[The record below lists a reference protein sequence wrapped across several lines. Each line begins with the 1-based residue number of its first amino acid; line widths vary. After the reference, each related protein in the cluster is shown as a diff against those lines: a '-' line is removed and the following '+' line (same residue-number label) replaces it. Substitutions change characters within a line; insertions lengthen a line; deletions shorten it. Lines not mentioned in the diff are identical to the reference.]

1 MIERNEDPTA
11 GGFNGLKSPERT
23 LESSWYI
30 DPTHYQRELA
40 AIWRRNWIYLCRADS
55 LPAAPSFRSFTIGD
69 QPIIVVRDRDD
80 TLRAFFNTCRHR
92 GSTLCPS
99 AEGRLPTGYIT
110 CPYHAWSY
118 KLDGS
123 LAKIPSNRPEGY
135 LQQSEISLYSV
146 ALRVWRGFVYVR
158 LSDTTHAADGHFNE
172 NRDLFGHWPLEDL
185 VVGRTMT
192 KRLAC
197 NWKVF
202 WENYNECL
210 HCPGVHPALSS
221 LVPIYKRGI
230 MEPRDDPQWRAHEGK
245 ADALYAG
252 GLKAG
257 AKTWSLDGKPIGPS
271 FPQLNEEEQ
280 RLGYHYMTSLPSHYL
295 VLACG
300 SRTLIAP
307 AAGRSGGDG
316 ARDPVAV
323 SEGDAGGSFRRHR
336 QRLRFLRASH
346 ERGRRGLR
354 IDTARSSFGAA
365 QARLPAARGLRRVP
379 LPAVGASTAGLN
391 GAAQTRPLPRASTCS
406 MPPTT
411 GTPPYYFTD
420 GGIAGA
426 PRTLKV
432 TLNFKF

>member
-1 MIERNEDPTA
+1 MVAAINQDPTA

-69 QPIIVVRDRDD
+69 QPILVVRDRDD

-92 GSTLCPS
+92 GSTLCPG
-99 AEGRLPTGYIT
+99 AEGRLPTGHIT

-123 LAKIPSNRPEGY
+123 LAKVPSTRPEGY
-135 LQQSEISLYSV
+135 LQQSELSLYSV
-146 ALRVWRGFVYVR
+146 GLRVWRGFVYVH
-158 LSDTTHAADGHFNE
+158 LGDAAHAADGHFNE
-172 NRDLFGHWPLEDL
+172 NRDLFGHWPLEEL
-185 VVGRTMT
+185 VVGRTMS

-197 NWKVF
+197 NWKIF

-245 ADALYAG
+245 AEPLFAG

-257 AKTWSLDGKPIGPS
+257 AQTWSLDGKSIGPS
-271 FPQLNEEEQ
+271 FPQLTDEER

-295 VLACG
+295 VLHVDHVRSTRLLPVGPEAMELEIQWLFPKATLEDPSLDISNACDF
-300 SRTLIAP
+300 SAQVM
-307 AAGRSGGDG
+307 SEDG
-316 ARDPVAV
+316 AAC
-323 SEGDAGGSFRRHR
+323 ELT
-336 QRLRFLRASH
+336 Q
-346 ERGRRGLR
+346 RGLHSAPHKQGYLLPEDYDVFR
-354 IDTARSSFGAA
+354 FQQWVRA
-365 QARLPAARGLRRVP
+365 QLA
-379 LPAVGASTAGLN
+379 
-391 GAAQTRPLPRASTCS
+391 
-406 MPPTT
+406 
-411 GTPPYYFTD
+411 
-420 GGIAGA
+420 
-426 PRTLKV
+426 
-432 TLNFKF
+432 